1 MSDALVH
8 EALWIYYYAVLIATA
23 VVAVY
28 GIVRRPN
35 LLKKIIMLSILSDT
49 GNTLAILIGYRF
61 KAQMP
66 PVYPGIT
73 FEWTSGAER
82 LKTFTLKDF
91 ASLAV
96 DPIPQVLVVTAIVI
110 GMAVMLFL
118 AFAAML
124 VYKHYGTLDVREIS
138 RRVGGGGK

>member
-1 MSDALVH
+1 MSDVSIH
-8 EALWIYYYAVLIATA
+8 EILWMYYYIVLIATA
-23 VVAVY
+23 AIAVY

-49 GNTLAILIGYRF
+49 GNTLAILLGYRF
-61 KAQMP
+61 KAKMP

-73 FEWTSGAER
+73 FEWSSGVER

-91 ASLAV
+91 AAAAV

-124 VYKHYGTLDVREIS
+124 VYRHYGTLDVREIS
-138 RRVGGGGK
+138 KRVS